1 MTKDEIDSEVSKA
14 YEWAVK
20 SLKQKEPAIA
30 YEYGVRAGLNLKID
44 ALQAEVAQLR
54 ATNARMTAA
63 LEKRKHSQDCECY
76 GCEGLTDA
84 LSLDASQDLACVREA
99 MRLLDEG
106 WVNNSPTHEKALDAL
121 CSRFGDAP

>member
-1 MTKDEIDSEVSKA
+1 MNLDHPCKETCSGWKDG
-14 YEWAVK
+14 YECG
-20 SLKQKEPAIA
+20 Q
-30 YEYGVRAGLNLKID
+30 G

-76 GCEGLTDA
+76 GCERLTDA
-84 LSLDASQDLACVREA
+84 LSSDASQDLACVREA